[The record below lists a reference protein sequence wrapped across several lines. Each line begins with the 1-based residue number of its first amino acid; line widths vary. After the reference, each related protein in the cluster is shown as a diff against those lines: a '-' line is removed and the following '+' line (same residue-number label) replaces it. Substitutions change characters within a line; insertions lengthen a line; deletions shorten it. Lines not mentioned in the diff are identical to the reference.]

1 MSKERND
8 WRLPGTIVAAL
19 VILAILGNMERVTRE
34 TLSAQL
40 TDTQR
45 QIADLENNISSLAI
59 RNIDMQQD
67 LQDLKAQLR
76 QARAQAEE
84 VEKRAE
90 RESKRQRREQWLT
103 TIVGLVGGWVL
114 GRKELS
120 RIMIFTRRILS
131 RLRGI
136 VTGSFADGGRWIPT
150 MNNNSLNRRDVF
162 RSRLSMILLIITLVS
177 FSAGIVL
184 LILSL

>member
-1 MSKERND
+1 MSRERND
-8 WRLPGTIVAAL
+8 WGLPGTIVAAL
-19 VILAILGNMERVTRE
+19 VILVILGNMERVTRE

-59 RNIDMQQD
+59 RNI
-67 LQDLKAQLR
+67 
-76 QARAQAEE
+76 
-84 VEKRAE
+84 
-90 RESKRQRREQWLT
+90 
-103 TIVGLVGGWVL
+103 VGLVGGWVL

-120 RIMIFTRRILS
+120 RIMISTRRILF

-136 VTGSFADGGRWIPT
+136 VTGSFADGGGWIST
-150 MNNNSLNRRDVF
+150 MNNNSLNHRDDF
-162 RSRLSMILLIITLVS
+162 RSRLSIILLIITVVS
-177 FSAGIVL
+177 FSAGIIL